1 MSKLDLIAPDT
12 AEAALSR
19 RSLVQTIAGTALA
32 MTFLAGCGGSDDDDN
47 NNGGGTTDGT
57 SLDTAILQFALN
69 LEYLEAEFYSFAV
82 NGAGIPASLYT
93 GTIGTPQATTGGA
106 RTNFTSP
113 NYENVAREIAS
124 DELNHVEFLRGVL
137 QSRNALIAKPRIE
150 LNPLGLDLSTEAG
163 YITLARAFEDT
174 GVSAYLGAAG
184 AIFDKGILGAAAA
197 ILSVEA
203 LHTGNIRLQQVA
215 SGNTSS
221 FALDA
226 KDQPASSSNF
236 FVTTSDNS
244 LSVPRT
250 PLEVLRIVYGST
262 AASPTPGGFFPQGV
276 NLGAGNAARLLALG

>member
-47 NNGGGTTDGT
+47 NNGGGGTTDGT

-93 GTIGTPQATTGGA
+93 GTIGSPQATTGGV
-106 RTNFTSP
+106 RTNFSTP
-113 NYENVAREIAS
+113 NYEAVAREIAN
-124 DELNHVEFLRGVL
+124 DELNHVKFLRGVL

-150 LNPLGLDLSTEAG
+150 LNPLGLNLSTEAG

-184 AIFDKGILGAAAA
+184 AISDKGILSAAAA

-215 SGNTSS
+215 SGNTST

-226 KDQPASSSNF
+226 KDQPATSSNF
-236 FVTTSDNS
+236 FVTTPDNS

-250 PLEVLRIVYGST
+250 PREVLAIVYGNNT
-262 AASPTPGGFFPQGV
+262 QTPGAFFPQGV